1 MRSTLS
7 ILFYLKHGSPSK
19 DDRLPLMCRITIDGE
34 STSFSCKRRLPADR
48 WDPRQGRMTGNDD
61 EAQMINQELE
71 HLREQ
76 LLTDFSAI
84 LKEYGSIKPQWLKE
98 YTLGAPERQ
107 EMLLYMFHKHNEDFR
122 KMVGYGKSQKSYQRY
137 DIVYR
142 HLRTFIRSRYF
153 LEDIRI
159 KYVTIHLINAFEQYL
174 RVTLGLKNNTVWV
187 YMITFKHII
196 ALARAAGAIR
206 SDPFSTYKN
215 RFEQVERGYL
225 TEEEIQRLM
234 LEPLEEGTQRRVR
247 DLFIFSAFTG
257 LSYTDIRNLRWDNV
271 REVFDGETW
280 IVTRRRK
287 THTPTSLLLLDIP
300 RQILERSG
308 DRSASYIFRMP
319 SNNCCNDYLIDLGR
333 QCGIATRITFH
344 IARHTFATLSLSK
357 GVPIETLSSILGHTS
372 IRTTQIYAKIT
383 NKKISQDMNT
393 LADKIKSLK
402 GPE

>member
-1 MRSTLS
+1 
-7 ILFYLKHGSPSK
+7 
-19 DDRLPLMCRITIDGE
+19 MCRITIDGE
-34 STSFSCKRRLPADR
+34 STSFSCKRSLPADR
-48 WDPRQGRMTGNDD
+48 WNPRQGRMTGNDD

-142 HLRTFIRSRYF
+142 HLRTFIRSCYF
-153 LEDIRI
+153 LEDIRV

-225 TEEEIQRLM
+225 TEEELQRLM

>member
-1 MRSTLS
+1 MS

-19 DDRLPLMCRITIDGE
+19 DNRLPLMCRITIDGE

-48 WDPRQGRMTGNDD
+48 WDPRQGRMTGSDD

-153 LEDIRI
+153 LEDIRV

-225 TEEEIQRLM
+225 TEEELQRLM

-300 RQILERSG
+300 RQILERCG
-308 DRSASYIFRMP
+308 DRSTSYIFRMP

-333 QCGIATRITFH
+333 QCGVATRITFH

>member
-1 MRSTLS
+1 MS

-19 DDRLPLMCRITIDGE
+19 DNRLPLMCRITIDGE

-48 WDPRQGRMTGNDD
+48 WDPRQGRMTGNYD

-153 LEDIRI
+153 LEDIRV

-225 TEEEIQRLM
+225 TEEELQRLM

-300 RQILERSG
+300 RQILERCG
-308 DRSASYIFRMP
+308 DRSTSYIFRMP